1 MDSGLQGVIAAE
13 TVLSHSDGERGI
25 IWVRGHTLAKL
36 VAEHGYEG
44 SVALLWDGFAG
55 NGLTREG
62 IRAEL
67 GAARGSA
74 FAGLDVW
81 LDAAT
86 RRPLIEAM
94 RLALAFLPEESRPAD
109 ILAFLPV
116 VISAFVRVAQGRAP
130 LAPRPDLTT
139 AADLLRMIHGEPA
152 SEPMVAALDAYW
164 TSVIDNGLN
173 ASAYTA
179 RIIAS
184 TRASLVSA
192 ALGAYCAFTGSLHG
206 GAPGPTLDMPT
217 RSRRAATLTLGRT
230 QTGCRR
236 AGDGLWSPHLSPW
249 RPARRR
255 AAQGFGAAQPE
266 CRPARPCGG
275 GRAPR

>member
-1 MDSGLQGVIAAE
+1 
-13 TVLSHSDGERGI
+13 VLSHSDGERGI
-25 IWVRGHTLAKL
+25 IWVRGHTLAEL

-94 RLALAFLPEESRPAD
+94 RIALACLPEESRPAD
-109 ILAFLPV
+109 IVAFLPV
-116 VISAFVRVAQGRAP
+116 VISAFVRVRQGRAP

-139 AADLLRMIHGEPA
+139 AADLLRMIRGKAAP
-152 SEPMVAALDAYW
+152 EPMAAL
-164 TSVIDNGLN
+164 
-173 ASAYTA
+173 
-179 RIIAS
+179 
-184 TRASLVSA
+184 
-192 ALGAYCAFTGSLHG
+192 
-206 GAPGPTLDMPT
+206 
-217 RSRRAATLTLGRT
+217 
-230 QTGCRR
+230 
-236 AGDGLWSPHLSPW
+236 SPLSMTDV
-249 RPARRR
+249 
-255 AAQGFGAAQPE
+255 Q
-266 CRPARPCGG
+266 
-275 GRAPR
+275 